1 MELEGK
7 SVVVTGA
14 SRGIGAEIA
23 KQFAYAGSRVVLSA
37 RSEDAISRLAEEIS
51 GTAIPLDVNDPENV
65 RTYIDR
71 VESETGPIDIL
82 INNAGI
88 EKSTLIEDITE
99 SEIEETLRVNLISP
113 QILTASA
120 LPRMLARGSGHLV
133 FTSSIAATTGQP
145 AMSAYCSSKAG
156 LTRYAES
163 LRMELRYTPLNVTI
177 LHLGPVDT
185 KMWDQIDT
193 DVLMKKGKDRFM
205 KLRVMAVADPKK
217 VAKATVKAVEK
228 NKKEVRLPKRMASNA
243 ALNGISTKLFAA
255 LLTGI
260 DVRTEGG
267 KAPIQ

>member
-1 MELEGK
+1 MELRNK

-14 SRGIGAEIA
+14 SRGIGAEIV
-23 KQFAYAGSRVVLSA
+23 KEFASAGSRVVLSA
-37 RSEDAISRLAEEIS
+37 RSEGAISNLAQEVG
-51 GTAIPLDVNDPENV
+51 GTAIPLDVNDPEDV

-71 VESETGPIDIL
+71 VERETGPIDIL
-82 INNAGI
+82 VNNAGI

-113 QILTASA
+113 QVLTASA
-120 LPRMLARGSGHLV
+120 LPRMLERESGHLV
-133 FTSSIAATTGQP
+133 FTSSIAATTGNP

-185 KMWDQIDT
+185 KMWGQIDT
-193 DVLMKKGKDRFM
+193 DPLLKKAVDRFM
-205 KLRVMAVADPKK
+205 KLGFMAVADPRK
-217 VAKATVKAVEK
+217 VAKATVRAIEK
-228 NKKEVRLPKRMASNA
+228 NKKEVRLPRRMGLNA
-243 ALNGISTKLFAA
+243 ALNGFPTKLFGA

-260 DVRTEGG
+260 DVRQEGG
-267 KAPIQ
+267 KSPIH